1 MLRQTTRAL
10 AGMGGRAAGASAPG
24 SAFAPHAAAGA
35 SWMQN
40 RSIGKVGVPENYG
53 QIDGVGTKFLGTPAN
68 HREVRHER
76 IGMSSPRVSRDDS
89 PLDAVRLA
97 PAPVSRGS
105 RAGVVNVDSEQSRAL
120 ELRGYLHV
128 SVLVVYAELQIR
140 ALAKYARL
148 HFALCPI
155 KRSVDPSY
163 VERPGWPRLPIRPQC
178 YQYKTC
184 T

>member
-76 IGMSSPRVSRDDS
+76 IGVSSPRVSRDDS
-89 PLDAVRLA
+89 PLDAARRA
-97 PAPVSRGS
+97 TAPVARGAEQAS
-105 RAGVVNVDSEQSRAL
+105 SNVDNPKQT
-120 ELRGYLHV
+120 
-128 SVLVVYAELQIR
+128 ITT
-140 ALAKYARL
+140 
-148 HFALCPI
+148 
-155 KRSVDPSY
+155 KRPAFFFSFFRVH
-163 VERPGWPRLPIRPQC
+163 
-178 YQYKTC
+178 
-184 T
+184 

>member
-10 AGMGGRAAGASAPG
+10 AGMGGRAAGASSPG

-97 PAPVSRGS
+97 PAPVARGS
-105 RAGVVNVDSEQSRAL
+105 RAGVVNVDNPKPSRRTRPA
-120 ELRGYLHV
+120 
-128 SVLVVYAELQIR
+128 
-140 ALAKYARL
+140 
-148 HFALCPI
+148 FFF
-155 KRSVDPSY
+155 SY
-163 VERPGWPRLPIRPQC
+163 VVFVVILASDETRPSRLRAHALITHSTSTSIRPRPEP
-178 YQYKTC
+178 
-184 T
+184 

>member
-89 PLDAVRLA
+89 PLDAVRRA
-97 PAPVSRGS
+97 PAPVARGS
-105 RAGVVNVDSEQSRAL
+105 RAGVVNVDNPKPTRRTRPAFFFFFCRL
-120 ELRGYLHV
+120 
-128 SVLVVYAELQIR
+128 LVVVLASDETRPSRLR
-140 ALAKYARL
+140 A
-148 HFALCPI
+148 HALI
-155 KRSVDPSY
+155 THSTSTS
-163 VERPGWPRLPIRPQC
+163 IRPRPEP
-178 YQYKTC
+178 
-184 T
+184 